1 MGARPA
7 PIAGCART
15 IFCAAQHSLLH
26 LNLRS
31 LDLLRCTSKK
41 ILAPEDRRWAGPA
54 ESLAT
59 VRLVPRAC
67 SGILVP

>member
-7 PIAGCART
+7 PLAGCART

-31 LDLLRCTSKK
+31 LDLLRCTSKN
-41 ILAPEDRRWAGPA
+41 LQAPEDVGRSCRNSRHCEIGA
-54 ESLAT
+54 
-59 VRLVPRAC
+59 
-67 SGILVP
+67 